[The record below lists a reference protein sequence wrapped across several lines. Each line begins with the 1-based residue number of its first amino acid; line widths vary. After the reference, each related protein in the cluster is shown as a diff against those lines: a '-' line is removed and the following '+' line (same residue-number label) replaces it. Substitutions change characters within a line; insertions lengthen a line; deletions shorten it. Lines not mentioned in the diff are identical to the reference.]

1 MLEFAKLILL
11 SSVKNRVPQNWAKTG
26 ILKICI
32 LWSPYLLSVFTEK
45 SKTQLDAR
53 TL

>member
-11 SSVKNRVPQNWAKTG
+11 GSVKNRVPQNLVNSG
-26 ILKICI
+26 ILKMCI

-45 SKTQLDAR
+45 SKTQMDAT